1 MRGTLASPGE
11 MANSIMWAFRTR
23 RRPSGL
29 ERLATAAGMVCKL
42 AKRTCVADSRLA
54 LLIVDEPLRRI
65 LMGTRANHVVE
76 EVDPQPWQGGYA
88 DFIPF
93 ESLAKA
99 LATPGPPRTSM
110 FDDICYYF
118 QHNGMN
124 VGISDDPRSALVF
137 AQKIVASQYMLLI
150 QYTRSLLN
158 HLGWV
163 LSRRDSFANLNID
176 WVEERWSDLLS
187 FHRRCDDHR
196 GNIQAIITG
205 LPSEDML
212 AKQRSWTDV
221 RADFTHIERQ
231 FGRLQ
236 EKSDSLISSFTGL
249 ASIVGNRQS
258 LAEARSV
265 RLLTLLGL
273 IFLPLSFISGL
284 FSMATPY
291 TPGNSCFWIY
301 FAVSLPL
308 LLLVFV
314 VAFPIQLWFNT
325 GHCLSIYNLGRWLT
339 KWTTLNYRDSV
350 HEGNT
355 TAKASNGKPNNAHPP
370 RACGIG
376 DNLNEY
382 LEGVSSGSPAPKD
395 GRGTSEFY

>member
-1 MRGTLASPGE
+1 
-11 MANSIMWAFRTR
+11 
-23 RRPSGL
+23 
-29 ERLATAAGMVCKL
+29 MVRIL
-42 AKRTCVADSRLA
+42 AKRTYVADSQAA

-65 LMGTRANHVVE
+65 LVGTRANYAVE
-76 EVDPQPWQGGYA
+76 EVHPQPWQGGYA

-118 QHNGMN
+118 KHNG
-124 VGISDDPRSALVF
+124 VDVDISDDPRSTLVF
-137 AQKIVASQYMLLI
+137 AQMIVASQYMLLI

-158 HLGWV
+158 HLAWV
-163 LSRRDSFANLNID
+163 LSRRDSFADLNVD

-196 GNIQAIITG
+196 GNIQAIIAG
-205 LPSEDML
+205 LSPEDMTT
-212 AKQRSWTDV
+212 KERSWTDV
-221 RADFTHIERQ
+221 RVDFAHIERQ

-273 IFLPLSFISGL
+273 TFLPLSFISGL

-291 TPGNSCFWIY
+291 SPGNSSFWIY

-308 LLLVFV
+308 MLLVFML
-314 VAFPIQLWFNT
+314 AFLTQLWFRMGNRM
-325 GHCLSIYNLGRWLT
+325 SIYNIGR
-339 KWTTLNYRDSV
+339 
-350 HEGNT
+350 
-355 TAKASNGKPNNAHPP
+355 
-370 RACGIG
+370 
-376 DNLNEY
+376 
-382 LEGVSSGSPAPKD
+382 
-395 GRGTSEFY
+395 

>member
-1 MRGTLASPGE
+1 
-11 MANSIMWAFRTR
+11 
-23 RRPSGL
+23 
-29 ERLATAAGMVCKL
+29 MVRKL
-42 AKRTCVADSRLA
+42 AKRICVADSRLA
-54 LLIVDEPLRRI
+54 LLIVDESLRRI
-65 LMGTRANHVVE
+65 LTGTRANYAVE
-76 EVDPQPWQGGYA
+76 EVHPQPWQGGYA

-93 ESLAKA
+93 ESLTKA

-118 QHNGMN
+118 EHHGMN
-124 VGISDDPRSALVF
+124 VDISDDPRSTLIF

-163 LSRRDSFANLNID
+163 LSRRDTFADLNVD

-196 GNIQAIITG
+196 GNIQDIIAG
-205 LPSEDML
+205 LSPEDMST
-212 AKQRSWTDV
+212 KQRSWTDV
-221 RADFTHIERQ
+221 RADFAHIERQ

-291 TPGNSCFWIY
+291 TPGNSRFWIY

-308 LLLVFV
+308 LLLVFI
-314 VAFPIQLWFNT
+314 VASPIQLWFKT
-325 GHCLSIYNLGRWLT
+325 GHRMSIHNLARWLT
-339 KWTTLNYRDSV
+339 KWTTLKYRDSL
-350 HEGNT
+350 HEGNI
-355 TAKASNGKPNNAHPP
+355 TAKGSNGKLNSAYPP

-376 DNLNEY
+376 DELNEY
-382 LEGVSSGSPAPKD
+382 LKAVSSGSPAPKD